1 MLINIIK
8 EYKILYYIMLL
19 YLVLTVEYN
28 TKYIKY
34 YFKFWMDIG

>member
-28 TKYIKY
+28 TKYIKCC
-34 YFKFWMDIG
+34 FKF